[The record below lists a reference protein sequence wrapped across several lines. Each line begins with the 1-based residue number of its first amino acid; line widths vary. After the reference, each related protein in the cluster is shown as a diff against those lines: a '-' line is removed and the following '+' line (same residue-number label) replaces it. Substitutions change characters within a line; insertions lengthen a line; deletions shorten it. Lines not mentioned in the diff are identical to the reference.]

1 MKQHRRWE
9 QEGRHSAL
17 IHYKTGLESRSRIL
31 QAAKSCFYENG
42 YKKTTIA
49 MIAERAEVP
58 QSLVNYYFKKDALLL
73 QIHEDYI
80 TSILRFVEEQVGNR
94 LDNILQGHLLMQ
106 QIQQMGIY
114 RDAKCAEVYRYMVDN
129 GLLSPRLT
137 EIVDT
142 YLLGCIKEFGID
154 LSPERYRQYLVA
166 QYGAHR
172 ELVRV
177 YLRTYDP
184 VESKRL
190 FYFTGTISL
199 RLAGVGEEMIE
210 ENIQKADRLLDEID
224 TSRIR
229 FLP

>member
-1 MKQHRRWE
+1 M
-9 QEGRHSAL
+9 
-17 IHYKTGLESRSRIL
+17 IHYKTGLGSRNRIL
-31 QAAKSCFYENG
+31 QAAKLCFYRAG

-49 MIAERAEVP
+49 MIAEAAEVP

-80 TSILRFVEEQVGNR
+80 TGILRFVEEQMGQR

-114 RDAKCAEVYRYMVDN
+114 RDPRSVEVYRYMVDN

-154 LSPERYRQYLVA
+154 LPPEVYRKYIVA

-177 YLRTYDP
+177 YLREYDL

-190 FYFTGTISL
+190 FYFTGTIAL
-199 RLAGVGEEMIE
+199 RLAGVREEVLE
-210 ENIQKADRLLDEID
+210 ENIRKADRLLEEIEI
-224 TSRIR
+224 SQFR

>member
-1 MKQHRRWE
+1 M
-9 QEGRHSAL
+9 
-17 IHYKTGLESRSRIL
+17 IHYRTGMESRSRIL
-31 QAAKSCFYENG
+31 QAAKLCFYRSG

-49 MIAERAEVP
+49 MIAQAAEVP
-58 QSLVNYYFKKDALLL
+58 QSLVNYYFKKDELLL

-80 TSILRFVEEQVGNR
+80 TGILRFVEEQVGDR

-114 RDAKCAEVYRYMVDN
+114 RDPRGAEVYRYMVDN
-129 GLLSPRLT
+129 GLLSPRLV
-137 EIVDT
+137 EIVDS
-142 YLLGCIKEFGID
+142 YLLGCIKAFGID
-154 LSPERYRQYLVA
+154 LPPEVYQKYIVA

-177 YLRTYDP
+177 YLREYDP

-190 FYFTGTISL
+190 FYFTGTIAL
-199 RLAGVGEEMIE
+199 RLAGVGEAVIE
-210 ENIQKADRLLDEID
+210 ENIRKADRLLAEID
-224 TSRIR
+224 TDQIR

>member
-1 MKQHRRWE
+1 
-9 QEGRHSAL
+9 
-17 IHYKTGLESRSRIL
+17 
-31 QAAKSCFYENG
+31 
-42 YKKTTIA
+42 
-49 MIAERAEVP
+49 MIAEAAEVP

-80 TSILRFVEEQVGNR
+80 TGILRFVEEQVGQR

-114 RDAKCAEVYRYMVDN
+114 RDPRSVEVYRYMVDN

-142 YLLGCIKEFGID
+142 YLLGCVKEFGID
-154 LSPERYRQYLVA
+154 LPPEVYRKYLVA

-172 ELVRV
+172 GLVRV
-177 YLRTYDP
+177 CLREYDP
-184 VESKRL
+184 VEGKRL
-190 FYFTGTISL
+190 FYFTGTIAL
-199 RLAGVGEEMIE
+199 RLAGVREEVLE
-210 ENIQKADRLLDEID
+210 ENIRKADRLLEEIEI
-224 TSRIR
+224 SQFR

>member
-1 MKQHRRWE
+1 M
-9 QEGRHSAL
+9 
-17 IHYKTGLESRSRIL
+17 IHYKTGLESRNKIL
-31 QAAKSCFYENG
+31 QAAKQCFYENG

-49 MIAERAEVP
+49 MIAEMAEVP
-58 QSLVNYYFKKDALLL
+58 QSLVNYYFKKDELLL

-80 TSILRFVEEQVGNR
+80 TSILRFVEEQVGDR

-114 RDAKCAEVYRYMVDN
+114 RDPKCVEVYRYMVDN
-129 GLLSPRLT
+129 GLLSPRLA
-137 EIVDT
+137 ESVDT

-154 LSPERYRQYLVA
+154 LSPETYRKYLVA

-177 YLRTYDP
+177 YVRTYDAA
-184 VESKRL
+184 ECKRL
-190 FYFTGTISL
+190 FYFTGTIAL
-199 RLAGVGEEMIE
+199 RLAGVREEIIE
-210 ENIQKADRLLDEID
+210 ENIQKADRLLEQID
-224 TSRIR
+224 TSQIR

>member
-1 MKQHRRWE
+1 M
-9 QEGRHSAL
+9 
-17 IHYKTGLESRSRIL
+17 IHYKTGLESRNKIL
-31 QAAKSCFYENG
+31 QAAKQCFYEKG

-49 MIAERAEVP
+49 MIAEMAEVP

-80 TSILRFVEEQVGNR
+80 TSILRFIEEQVGDR

-114 RDAKCAEVYRYMVDN
+114 RDPKCVEVYRYMVDN
-129 GLLSPRLT
+129 SLLSPRLA
-137 EIVDT
+137 ESVDT
-142 YLLGCIKEFGID
+142 YLLGCIKEFGIA
-154 LSPERYRQYLVA
+154 LSPETYRKYLVA

-177 YLRTYDP
+177 YVRTYDP

-190 FYFTGTISL
+190 FYFTGTIAL
-199 RLAGVGEEMIE
+199 RLAGVGEEIIE
-210 ENIQKADRLLDEID
+210 ENIRKADRLLEEID
-224 TSRIR
+224 TSEIR